1 MTSQQ
6 ITTNDK
12 SMSVFDKRS
21 LVDLHREIQEVYL
34 SDNRPWVIGYSG
46 GKDSTT
52 TLQLVWYALAEL
64 PEVKRTKPVFVISSD
79 TLVETPVIVDYI
91 TTTHERINKV
101 AVEKKMP
108 FKAFI
113 LKPRIPD
120 SFWVNLIGKGYP
132 APSTQFRWCT
142 ERLKIRTADRFIL
155 ESVTKYGEVVMI
167 LGVRKGESATRDQVM
182 NLYKIEG
189 SKLSHHSRFPQSYV
203 YTPIEKFSVDDVWTY
218 LLQKPSPWGNNN
230 RDLLALYKS
239 AQDGECPL
247 VVDTQTASCGN
258 SRFGCWVCTV
268 VQKDRSMEALIEN
281 GEEWMEPLLDFRNE
295 LADTQIP
302 DKKHIYRDH
311 RRMNGKIKWMEK
323 DDGRKII
330 YGPYKFEYTKDLLRK
345 LLAAQMYVRKNGPNP
360 NFTLIQPEELH
371 EIRNIWMT
379 QKSDWDD
386 SVAKIYTEVT
396 GETLD
401 WTKDDLG
408 SFSKA
413 EQELLQKICGEKKLP
428 LRLVTKLMD
437 IEQQMQGMTKRSS
450 IYNRLGEVLS
460 EDWMTEE
467 EAKKQIA
474 NPDAIDRKRRSI
486 RHV

>member
-1 MTSQQ
+1 MTAQQ
-6 ITTNDK
+6 TLNGK
-12 SMSVFDKRS
+12 KLSVFDKKG
-21 LVDLHREIQEVYL
+21 LANLHREIQEVYL

-52 TLQLVWYALAEL
+52 ALQLVWYAIAEL
-64 PEVKRTKPVFVISSD
+64 PEEKRTKPIFVISSD
-79 TLVETPVIVDYI
+79 TLVETPVIVDFI
-91 TTTHERINKV
+91 TTTQDRINK
-101 AVEKKMP
+101 AASEQKMP
-108 FKAFI
+108 ITAVK
-113 LKPRIPD
+113 LTPRIAD
-120 SFWVNLIGKGYP
+120 SFWVNLLGRGYP

-189 SKLSHHSRFPQSYV
+189 SKLSHHSRFAQSYV
-203 YTPIEKFSVDDVWTY
+203 YTPIEEFSVDDVWTY

-281 GEEWMEPLLDFRNE
+281 GEDWMEPLLEFRNE
-295 LADTQIP
+295 LAETQIP
-302 DKKHIYRDH
+302 EKKHLYRDH
-311 RRMNGKIKWMEK
+311 RRMNGKIKAMKRGENWE
-323 DDGRKII
+323 II
-330 YGPYKFEYTKDLLRK
+330 RGPYKFEYLKSLLRK
-345 LLAAQMYVRKNGPNP
+345 LLEAQMSVRKNGPNP
-360 NFTLIQPEELH
+360 NFSLILPEELF
-371 EIRNIWMT
+371 EIRRIWKS

-386 SVAKIYTEVT
+386 SVAKIYKEVT

-401 WTKDDLG
+401 WTKDDLA
-408 SFSKA
+408 SFSKS
-413 EQELLQKICGEKKLP
+413 EQDLLKKICNNQKIP
-428 LRLVTKLMD
+428 LRLVTKLID
-437 IEQQMQGMTKRSS
+437 VEQQMQGMAKRST
-450 IYNRLGEVLS
+450 IYNRIGAVLS
-460 EDWMTEE
+460 EDWLSEE
-467 EAKKQIA
+467 ETKKQMA
-474 NPDAIDRKRRSI
+474 TSDGIDTKRRSL
-486 RHV
+486 RHT

>member
-1 MTSQQ
+1 MTAQQ
-6 ITTNDK
+6 TLNGKTL
-12 SMSVFDKRS
+12 SVFDKK
-21 LVDLHREIQEVYL
+21 DLTKLHSEIQEVYL

-52 TLQLVWYALAEL
+52 ALQLVWYALAEL
-64 PEVKRTKPVFVISSD
+64 PEEKRIKPVFVISSD

-91 TTTHERINKV
+91 TSTLERINKT
-101 AVEKKMP
+101 AIEKKMP
-108 FKAFI
+108 FTAFK
-113 LKPRIPD
+113 LTPRIPD
-120 SFWVNLIGKGYP
+120 SFWVNLIGRGYP

-189 SKLSHHSRFPQSYV
+189 SKLSHHSRFVQSYV
-203 YTPIEKFSVDDVWTY
+203 YTPIEEFSVDDVWTY

-281 GEEWMEPLLDFRNE
+281 GEDWLEPLLDFRNE
-295 LADTQIP
+295 LAETQIP
-302 DKKHIYRDH
+302 EKKHLYRDH
-311 RRMNGKIKWMEK
+311 RRMNGKIKAMKRGDEWQ
-323 DDGRKII
+323 II
-330 YGPYKFEYTKDLLRK
+330 RGPYKFEYSKSLLRK
-345 LLAAQMYVRKNGPNP
+345 LLEAQMNIRKNGPNP
-360 NFTLIQPEELH
+360 NMTLIQPEELH
-371 EIRNIWMT
+371 EIRRIWMT
-379 QKSDWDD
+379 QRSDWDD
-386 SVAKIYTEVT
+386 SVAKIYKEVT

-408 SFSKA
+408 SFSKN
-413 EQELLQKICGEKKLP
+413 EQELLQKLCDKRKLP
-428 LRLVTKLMD
+428 LRLVTKLID
-437 IEQQMQGMTKRSS
+437 VEQQMQGMTRRSA
-450 IYNRLGEVLS
+450 IYNKIGDILS
-460 EDWMTEE
+460 EDWLSEE
-467 EAKKQIA
+467 ETKKKIA
-474 NPDAIDRKRRSI
+474 TPDAVDTKRRGL

>member
-1 MTSQQ
+1 MTAQYLNEK
-6 ITTNDK
+6 TL
-12 SMSVFDKRS
+12 SVFDKKG
-21 LVDLHREIQEVYL
+21 LANLHNEIQEVYL

-52 TLQLVWYALAEL
+52 ALQLVWYALAEL
-64 PEVKRTKPVFVISSD
+64 PEEKRTKPVFVITSD

-91 TTTHERINKV
+91 TTTLKRINET
-101 AVEKKMP
+101 ADEMKMP
-108 FKAFI
+108 FKAFK
-113 LKPRIPD
+113 LTPRIPD
-120 SFWVNLIGKGYP
+120 SFWVNLIGRGYP

-155 ESVTKYGEVVMI
+155 ESVTKYGEIVMI

-182 NLYKIEG
+182 NLYRIEG
-189 SKLSHHSRFPQSYV
+189 SKLSHHSRFAQSYV
-203 YTPIEKFSVDDVWTY
+203 YTPIEEFSVDDVWTY

-281 GEEWMEPLLDFRNE
+281 GEDWLEPLLEFRNE
-295 LADTQIP
+295 LAETQIP
-302 DKKHIYRDH
+302 EKKHLYRDH
-311 RRMNGKIKWMEK
+311 RRMNGKIKAMKKGDNWE
-323 DDGRKII
+323 II
-330 YGPYKFEYTKDLLRK
+330 RGPYKFEYSKSLLRK
-345 LLAAQMYVRKNGPNP
+345 LLEAQMSVRKNGPNP
-360 NFTLIQPEELH
+360 DFILIQTEEIH
-371 EIRNIWMT
+371 EIRRIWMT
-379 QKSDWDD
+379 QRSDWDD
-386 SVAKIYTEVT
+386 SVAKIYQEVT

-408 SFSKA
+408 SFSWN
-413 EQELLQKICGEKKLP
+413 EQELLQKICDKRNLP

-437 IEQQMQGMTKRSS
+437 VEQQMQGMTRRST
-450 IYNRLGEVLS
+450 IYNRIGDVLS
-460 EDWMTEE
+460 EDWLSEE
-467 EAKKQIA
+467 ETKRQMVS
-474 NPDAIDRKRRSI
+474 PGAIDTKSRSL
-486 RHV
+486 RHT

>member
-1 MTSQQ
+1 MTAKQ
-6 ITTNDK
+6 TTPNGK
-12 SMSVFDKRS
+12 TRSVFDNKG
-21 LVDLHREIQEVYL
+21 LVNLHREIQEVYL

-52 TLQLVWYALAEL
+52 ALQLVWYAIAEL
-64 PEVKRTKPVFVISSD
+64 PEEKRTKPVFVISSD

-91 TTTHERINKV
+91 TNTHERINKT
-101 AVEKKMP
+101 AAEKKMP
-108 FKAFI
+108 FKAFK
-113 LKPRIPD
+113 LTPRIPD

-189 SKLSHHSRFPQSYV
+189 SKLSHHSRFAQSYV
-203 YTPIEKFSVDDVWTY
+203 YTPIEEFSVDDVWTY

-281 GEEWMEPLLDFRNE
+281 GEDWLEPLLEFRNE
-295 LADTQIP
+295 LAETQIP
-302 DKKHIYRDH
+302 EKKHLYREFK
-311 RRMNGKIKWMEK
+311 RMNGKVKVMERA
-323 DDGRKII
+323 DGLHII
-330 YGPYKFEYTKDLLRK
+330 RGPYTFEYSKYQLRK
-345 LLAAQMYVRKNGPNP
+345 LLEAQISVRKNGPNP
-360 NFTLIQPEELH
+360 NFSLILPEELY
-371 EIRNIWMT
+371 EIRRIWQT
-379 QKSDWDD
+379 QRSDWED
-386 SVAKIYTEVT
+386 SVARIYNEVT
-396 GETLD
+396 GENLD
-401 WTKDDLG
+401 WVKDDLG
-408 SFSKA
+408 VFSQS
-413 EQELLQKICGEKKLP
+413 ENELLKKICSDRNTP
-428 LRLVTKLMD
+428 LRLVTKLLD
-437 IEQQMQGMTKRSS
+437 VEQQMQGMTRRSS
-450 IYNRLGEVLS
+450 IYNRINDVFA
-460 EDWMTEE
+460 EDWRSEE
-467 EAKKQIA
+467 EIKTDMIK
-474 NPDAIDRKRRSI
+474 PDAVDSKRQI

>member
-1 MTSQQ
+1 MTTQQ
-6 ITTNDK
+6 TRNDK

-21 LVDLHREIQEVYL
+21 LVDLHHEIQEVYL

-64 PEVKRTKPVFVISSD
+64 PEEKRIKPVFVISSD

-203 YTPIEKFSVDDVWTY
+203 YTPIEEFSVDDVWTY
-218 LLQKPSPWGNNN
+218 LLQKSSPWGNNN
-230 RDLLALYKS
+230 RDLLALYKN

-281 GEEWMEPLLDFRNE
+281 GQDWMEPLLDFRNE
-295 LADTQIP
+295 LAETQIP
-302 DKKHIYRDH
+302 EKKHLYRDY
-311 RRMNGKIKWMEK
+311 RRMDGKVKWMEK
-323 DDGRKII
+323 GEGRAII
-330 YGPYKFEYTKDLLRK
+330 RGPYTFEYCKILLKK
-345 LLAAQMYVRKNGPNP
+345 LLDAQKSVRKNGPNP
-360 NFTLIQPEELH
+360 NFTLILPEELF
-371 EIRNIWMT
+371 EIRRIWMS
-379 QKSDWDD
+379 QRSDWED
-386 SVAKIYTEVT
+386 SVAKIYYEVT

-408 SFSKA
+408 SFSKT
-413 EQELLQKICGEKKLP
+413 EQVLLKKICDKQNLP
-428 LRLVTKLMD
+428 LRLVTKLID
-437 IEQQMQGMTKRSS
+437 VEQEMQGMTRRSTV
-450 IYNRLGEVLS
+450 YNRIDGVLS
-460 EDWMTEE
+460 EDWMSED
-467 EAKKQIA
+467 EAKEQIA
-474 NPDAIDRKRRSI
+474 SLDAIDKKHRCL

>member
-1 MTSQQ
+1 MTAQM
-6 ITTNDK
+6 TLNGKTV
-12 SMSVFDKRS
+12 SVFDRKP
-21 LVDLHREIQEVYL
+21 LKDLHREIQEVYV

-52 TLQLVWYALAEL
+52 ALQLVWYAISEL
-64 PEVKRTKPVFVISSD
+64 PVEKRTKPVFVISSD

-91 TTTHERINKV
+91 TNTHERINRV
-101 AVEKKMP
+101 AAEMKLP
-108 FKAFI
+108 FKAVK
-113 LKPRIPD
+113 LTPRIPD

-203 YTPIEKFSVDDVWTY
+203 YTPIEEFSVDDVWTY

-230 RDLLALYKS
+230 RDLLALYKN

-281 GEEWMEPLLDFRNE
+281 GEDWMEPLLDFRNE
-295 LADTQIP
+295 LAKTQIP
-302 DKKHIYRDH
+302 EDKHIYRDH

-323 DDGRKII
+323 DEGRKII
-330 YGPYKFEYTKDLLRK
+330 YGPYKFEYTKELLRK
-345 LLAAQMYVRKNGPNP
+345 LLTAQMSVRKNGPNP
-360 NFTLIQPEELH
+360 HFTLIQPEELF
-371 EIRNIWMT
+371 EIRRIWMS
-379 QKSDWDD
+379 QKSDWND
-386 SVAKIYTEVT
+386 SVAKIYKEVT

-408 SFSKA
+408 SFSKE
-413 EQELLQKICGEKKLP
+413 EQELLQKLCEEKKLP

-437 IEQQMQGMTKRSS
+437 VEQQMQGMTKRSS
-450 IYNRLGEVLS
+450 VYNRLGEVLS
-460 EDWMTEE
+460 EDWITEE

-474 NPDAIDRKRRSI
+474 NPAAIDKKRRNL

>member
-1 MTSQQ
+1 MTAQ
-6 ITTNDK
+6 TTLNGK
-12 SMSVFDKRS
+12 NLSVFDRKG
-21 LVDLHREIQEVYL
+21 LANLHREIQAVYL

-52 TLQLVWYALAEL
+52 ALQLVWYALAEL
-64 PEVKRTKPVFVISSD
+64 PEEKRTKQIFVISSD

-91 TTTHERINKV
+91 TSTLERINKV
-101 AVEKKMP
+101 AAEKKMP
-108 FKAFI
+108 ITAFK
-113 LKPRIPD
+113 LTPRIPD
-120 SFWVNLIGKGYP
+120 SFWVNLIGRGYP

-203 YTPIEKFSVDDVWTY
+203 YTPIQEFSVDDVWTY

-281 GEEWMEPLLDFRNE
+281 GEDWLEPLLDFRNE
-295 LADTQIP
+295 LAGTQIP
-302 DKKHIYRDH
+302 EKKHLYRDH
-311 RRMNGKIKWMEK
+311 RRMDGKVKAMKKGDEWQ
-323 DDGRKII
+323 II
-330 YGPYKFEYTKDLLRK
+330 RGPYKFEYQKELLRK
-345 LLAAQMYVRKNGPNP
+345 LLEAQKSVRKNGPNP
-360 NFTLIQPEELH
+360 DFTLILPEELH
-371 EIRNIWMT
+371 EIRRIWMT

-386 SVAKIYTEVT
+386 SVAKIYKDVT

-408 SFSKA
+408 TFSKN
-413 EQELLQKICGEKKLP
+413 EQELLQKLCDKRKLP

-437 IEQQMQGMTKRSS
+437 VEQQMQGMTRRSS
-450 IYNRLGEVLS
+450 IYNKIGEVLS
-460 EDWMTEE
+460 EDWLSEE
-467 EAKKQIA
+467 EAKKKIA
-474 NPDAIDRKRRSI
+474 TPDAVDTKRRGL
-486 RHV
+486 RK

>member
-1 MTSQQ
+1 MTAQQ
-6 ITTNDK
+6 APGKT
-12 SMSVFDKRS
+12 SSVFDKKG
-21 LVDLHREIQEVYL
+21 LINLHHEIQEVYL

-52 TLQLVWYALAEL
+52 ALQLVWYALSEI
-64 PEVKRTKPVFVISSD
+64 PEDKRTKPVFVISSD

-91 TTTHERINKV
+91 TTTLDRINKS
-101 AVEKKMP
+101 AVKKKMP
-108 FKAFI
+108 FKAFK
-113 LKPRIPD
+113 LTPRIID
-120 SFWVNLIGKGYP
+120 SFWVNLIGRGYP
-132 APSTQFRWCT
+132 APSSQFRWCT
-142 ERLKIRTADRFIL
+142 ERLKIRTADKFIL

-189 SKLSHHSRFPQSYV
+189 SKLSHHSKFPQSYV
-203 YTPIEKFSVDDVWTY
+203 YTPIQEFSVDDVWTY

-230 RDLLALYKS
+230 RDLLALYKN

-268 VQKDRSMEALIEN
+268 VQKDRSMEALIES
-281 GEEWMEPLLDFRNE
+281 GEDWMEPLLDFRNE
-295 LADTQIP
+295 LAETQIP
-302 DKKHIYRDH
+302 EKKHIYRDH

-323 DDGRKII
+323 EDGRKII
-330 YGPYKFEYTKDLLRK
+330 YGPYKFEYSKELLRK
-345 LLAAQMYVRKNGPNP
+345 LLTAQMNVRKNGPNP

-371 EIRNIWMT
+371 EIRHIWMT

-386 SVAKIYTEVT
+386 SVAKIYQEVT

-413 EQELLQKICGEKKLP
+413 EQELLQKICDTKKLP

-437 IEQQMQGMTKRSS
+437 VEQQMQGMTKRSS
-450 IYNRLGEVLS
+450 IYNRIGEILS

-474 NPDAIDRKRRSI
+474 NPDAIDKKRRTL
-486 RHV
+486 RQV

>member
-1 MTSQQ
+1 MTAQQ
-6 ITTNDK
+6 APGKT
-12 SMSVFDKRS
+12 SSVFDKKG
-21 LVDLHREIQEVYL
+21 LTNLHREIQEVYL

-52 TLQLVWYALAEL
+52 ALQLVWYALSEI
-64 PEVKRTKPVFVISSD
+64 PEEKRTKPVFVISSD

-91 TTTHERINKV
+91 TTTLDRINKT
-101 AVEKKMP
+101 ASKKKMP
-108 FKAFI
+108 FKAFK
-113 LKPRIPD
+113 LTPRIID
-120 SFWVNLIGKGYP
+120 SFWVNLIGRGYP
-132 APSTQFRWCT
+132 APSSQFRWCT
-142 ERLKIRTADRFIL
+142 ERLKIRTADKFIL

-189 SKLSHHSRFPQSYV
+189 SKLSHHSKFPQSYV
-203 YTPIEKFSVDDVWTY
+203 YTPIQEFSVDDVWTY

-230 RDLLALYKS
+230 RDLLALYKN

-268 VQKDRSMEALIEN
+268 VQKDRSMEALIES
-281 GEEWMEPLLDFRNE
+281 GEDWMEPLLDFRNE
-295 LADTQIP
+295 LAETQIP
-302 DKKHIYRDH
+302 EKKHIYRDH

-323 DDGRKII
+323 EDGRKII
-330 YGPYKFEYTKDLLRK
+330 YGPYKFEYSKELLRK
-345 LLAAQMYVRKNGPNP
+345 LLTAQMNVRKNGPNP

-371 EIRNIWMT
+371 EIRHIWMT

-386 SVAKIYTEVT
+386 SVAKIYQEVT

-413 EQELLQKICGEKKLP
+413 EQELLQKICDAKKLP

-437 IEQQMQGMTKRSS
+437 VEQQMQGMTKRSS
-450 IYNRLGEVLS
+450 IYNRIGEVLS

-474 NPDAIDRKRRSI
+474 NPDAIDKKRRTL
-486 RHV
+486 RQV

>member
-1 MTSQQ
+1 MTAQQ
-6 ITTNDK
+6 TPGKTVSI
-12 SMSVFDKRS
+12 FDGKT
-21 LVDLHREIQEVYL
+21 LADLHREIQEVYL

-52 TLQLVWYALAEL
+52 TLQLVWYAIAEL
-64 PEVKRTKPVFVISSD
+64 PEEKRSKPVFVISSD

-101 AVEKKMP
+101 ALEKKMP
-108 FKAFI
+108 FKAVI
-113 LKPRIPD
+113 LTPRIKD

-203 YTPIEKFSVDDVWTY
+203 YTPIEAFTVDDVWTY

-247 VVDTQTASCGN
+247 VVDTETASCGN

-281 GEEWMEPLLDFRNE
+281 GEDWMEPLLDFRNE
-295 LADTQIP
+295 LAETQIP

-345 LLAAQMYVRKNGPNP
+345 LLSAQMYVRKNGPNP

-396 GETLD
+396 GESLD

-408 SFSKA
+408 SFSKT
-413 EQELLQKICGEKKLP
+413 EQELLQKICDENKLP

-437 IEQQMQGMTKRSS
+437 VEQQMQGMTKRSS

-467 EAKKQIA
+467 EAKQQIA

>member
-1 MTSQQ
+1 MTAQQ
-6 ITTNDK
+6 DSGKTT
-12 SMSVFDKRS
+12 SVFDKKG
-21 LVDLHREIQEVYL
+21 LTNLHREIQEVYL

-52 TLQLVWYALAEL
+52 ALQLVWHALAEL
-64 PEVKRTKPVFVISSD
+64 PEEKRTKPVFVISSD

-91 TTTHERINKV
+91 RTTHERINKI
-101 AVEKKMP
+101 AAEKKMP
-108 FKAFI
+108 FQAFI
-113 LKPRIPD
+113 LTPRIID
-120 SFWVNLIGKGYP
+120 SFWVNLIGRGYP
-132 APSTQFRWCT
+132 APSSQFRWCT
-142 ERLKIRTADRFIL
+142 ERLKIRTADKFIL

-189 SKLSHHSRFPQSYV
+189 SKLSHHSKFPQSYV
-203 YTPIEKFSVDDVWTY
+203 YTPIQDFSVDDVWTY

-230 RDLLALYKS
+230 RDLLALYKN

-281 GEEWMEPLLDFRNE
+281 GEDWMEPLLDFRNE
-295 LADTQIP
+295 LAETQIP
-302 DKKHIYRDH
+302 EKKHLYRDY
-311 RRMNGKIKWMEK
+311 RRMDGKIKGMKKGESWE
-323 DDGRKII
+323 II
-330 YGPYKFEYTKDLLRK
+330 RGPYTFEYQKTLLRK
-345 LLAAQMYVRKNGPNP
+345 LLETQKKVRKNGPNQ
-360 NFTLIQPEELH
+360 NFTLILPEEIF
-371 EIRNIWMT
+371 EIRRIWMT

-386 SVAKIYTEVT
+386 SVAKIYKEVT

-413 EQELLQKICGEKKLP
+413 EQELLQKICDEKKIP

-437 IEQQMQGMTKRSS
+437 VEQQMQGMTKRSS
-450 IYNRLGEVLS
+450 VYNKLGDVLS
-460 EDWMTEE
+460 EDWITEE
-467 EAKKQIA
+467 EAKKRMA
-474 NPDAIDRKRRSI
+474 TPNAVDEKRRKLKNL
-486 RHV
+486 